1 MARFLK
7 YQFESK
13 EAWGTVK
20 ATIEV
25 SEETPDGETATR
37 IDGATVVEIG
47 YIMTTPPVYAEGDA
61 DTIVTEAVVETEYSV
76 DILWNDEEAEG
87 FDAYRIYCD
96 PTAKAHTFYGLD
108 DLYEQEYNNQPE

>member
-25 SEETPDGETATR
+25 SEEMPDGETATR

-47 YIMTTPPVYAEGDA
+47 HIMTTPPVYAEGDA

>member
-13 EAWGTVK
+13 EAWETVK
-20 ATIEV
+20 ANIEV

-47 YIMTTPPVYAEGDA
+47 HIMTTPPVMDENDPMVE
-61 DTIVTEAVVETEYSV
+61 VTPAVFETAYSV

-87 FDAYRIYCD
+87 FEAYRIYCD
-96 PTAKAHTFYGLD
+96 PTSKAHTFYGLD
-108 DLYEQEYNNQPE
+108 DLYEQEYNNQPQ

>member
-25 SEETPDGETATR
+25 SEEMPDGETATR
-37 IDGATVVEIG
+37 IDVATVVEIG
-47 YIMTTPPVYAEGDA
+47 HIMTTPPVMDENDPMVE
-61 DTIVTEAVVETEYSV
+61 VTPAVFETAYSV

-87 FDAYRIYCD
+87 FEAYRIYCD
-96 PTAKAHTFYGLD
+96 PTSKAHTFYGLD
-108 DLYEQEYNNQPE
+108 DLYEQEYNNQPQ

>member
-13 EAWGTVK
+13 EAWETVK

-25 SEETPDGETATR
+25 SEEMPDGETSKR
-37 IDGATVVEIG
+37 IDVANIVEIG
-47 YIMTTPPVYAEGDA
+47 HIMTTPPVYAENNP
-61 DTIVTEAVVETEYSV
+61 DTILTEAVLETEYSV

-87 FDAYRIYCD
+87 FESYRIYCD

-108 DLYEQEYNNQPE
+108 DLYEQEYNNQP